1 MIDERWI
8 DEEGEGDVCVDFGD
22 LQLKNWIDK
31 ARSYLNGFLVRPFVC
46 SPRSAS
52 NLEALVCG
60 RITPSPFILYAKPIA
75 YGRVSDWS
83 RKSCN
88 KRIIRLK

>member
-1 MIDERWI
+1 MPAVYFYQRKRSMIDERWI
-8 DEEGEGDVCVDFGD
+8 DEEGEGDVCVNFGD

-60 RITPSPFILYAKPIA
+60 RIPPAPPLPLNFI
-75 YGRVSDWS
+75 
-83 RKSCN
+83 C
-88 KRIIRLK
+88 